1 MSTPSKF
8 PASAYFGAALLV
20 VLFFLT
26 CFQAYGQVSTSEKH
40 NQDSSKVTQE
50 FRNVYFDFNI
60 GVFFYEANINAGFLI
75 KRTHGFGLTY
85 GGVIIYKNSFFQ
97 NRGRV
102 VGLQYRFTPIHASGT
117 LKHLLIRAEY
127 GRVIKSSYEDTAPF
141 ILRTDLNNNYYIRG
155 TIGFRARAVFIGV
168 SVLHSGRQGLE
179 VTDYP
184 PLPNPPSRRIEY
196 FHLNG
201 IFFNLGIA
209 LPYERKVKMQEL

>member
-1 MSTPSKF
+1 MKTSSKF
-8 PASAYFGAALLV
+8 PSNAYFAAAMLV

-26 CFQAYGQVSTSEKH
+26 CFQAQGQVSTLEKH

-50 FRNVYFDFNI
+50 FRNVYFDFNV
-60 GVFFYEANINAGFLI
+60 GLFFYEANINAGFLI

-102 VGLQYRFTPIHASGT
+102 VGLQYRFTPIHASGA

-127 GRVIKSSYEDTAPF
+127 GRVIKSSYEDAAPF

-168 SVLHSGRQGLE
+168 SVLHSGRQGL
-179 VTDYP
+179 VFADN
-184 PLPNPPSRRIEY
+184 PLSPKPQYTRIAY
-196 FHLNG
+196 YHLNG

-209 LPYERKVKMQEL
+209 LPYERKVKKY